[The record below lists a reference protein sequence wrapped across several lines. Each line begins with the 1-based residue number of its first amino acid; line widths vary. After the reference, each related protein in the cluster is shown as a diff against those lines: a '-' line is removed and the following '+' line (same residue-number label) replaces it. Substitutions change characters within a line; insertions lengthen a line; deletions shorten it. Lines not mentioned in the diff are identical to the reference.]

1 MTTRTTTRLDDQLA
15 QILTDLAVDLEHED
29 ARQSVDSPGSAEPDP
44 PRRETVDGTD
54 DAQLRET
61 LAAMHR
67 ALADLDISLSW
78 FIDREDRVRLLV
90 AWTEEIGPE
99 PTAMALRT
107 RSYEYSLS
115 RCEASMLTLSVL
127 VADLARQEV

>member
-1 MTTRTTTRLDDQLA
+1 MTTRTNTRFDEQLA
-15 QILTDLAVDLEHED
+15 QILTDLDVDLEREQ
-29 ARQSVDSPGSAEPDP
+29 A
-44 PRRETVDGTD
+44 PRAVDGTD

-61 LAAMHR
+61 LAGMHR
-67 ALADLDISLSW
+67 ALAEFDISLSW
-78 FIDREDRVRLLV
+78 FIDRKDRVRLLV

-115 RCEASMLTLSVL
+115 RCEAAMLTLSVL